1 MPWFIPYRMA
11 IKKKIKKVLQDN
23 NIYLPIRY
31 SFFFR
36 LYQRMFKSGDIAA
49 EKKEIDFYK
58 SFFSSCGLIFDIGAY
73 DGHKTAAF
81 LHIARKVV
89 CVEPDKENFKVLG
102 IRFRHKKDRVYLEN
116 KAVSNVAGTSYMHIH
131 HPASA
136 FNTLSDNWK
145 DILESDNVEKWNE
158 KISFPERVLVETI
171 TLDQLIEKY
180 GRPDFIKIDVE
191 GLEEKVLQGL
201 SSRVSCLTFEA
212 MLPDGLEAIH
222 NCLAQIE
229 RLDTDARFN
238 VAEYEQL
245 LFEKFV
251 SFDEIRNWLAVSRIT
266 HFEIV
271 VKMNL

>member
-1 MPWFIPYRMA
+1 MNRL
-11 IKKKIKKVLQDN
+11 IKYILIKC
-23 NIYLPIRY
+23 NIFYHFKY
-31 SFFFR
+31 SRFFR
-36 LYQRMFKSGDIAA
+36 LYQRIFKPGDIAN

-58 SFFSSCGLIFDIGAY
+58 SFLSSCDLIFDIGAY

-102 IRFRHKKDRVYLEN
+102 IRFRHKKSRVYLEN
-116 KAVSNVAGTSYMHIH
+116 KAVSNVTGTSFMHIH

-145 DILESDNVEKWNE
+145 EILENDNVEKWNE
-158 KISFPERVLVETI
+158 KISFTERVPVETV

-180 GRPDFIKIDVE
+180 GQPDFIKIDVE
-191 GLEEKVLQGL
+191 GLEEKVLLGL
-201 SSRVSCLTFEA
+201 SSKVSCLTFEA
-212 MLPDGLEAIH
+212 MLPDGHEAIH
-222 NCLAQIE
+222 NCLARIE
-229 RLDTDARFN
+229 QLDKDATFN

-251 SFDEIRNWLAVSRIT
+251 SLGELRDWLAGSRIT

>member
-1 MPWFIPYRMA
+1 MKKL
-11 IKKKIKKVLQDN
+11 IKSILIKCNLFYHFK
-23 NIYLPIRY
+23 Y
-31 SFFFR
+31 SHFFR
-36 LYQRMFKSGDIAA
+36 LYLNILKPSVIKS
-49 EKKEIDFYK
+49 EKKEILFYK
-58 SFFSSCGLIFDIGAY
+58 SFLSSIDLIFDIGAY